1 MSQYLAGSKDK
12 TFSIVS
18 ERFSHLFWLL
28 FLNSAAVTEIVYTLL
43 GTQEMLAGSTEYNT
57 PAKFYDFLRGPMSL
71 IYAGDAFSGDDY
83 VTSGAE
89 FFNGLRLLED
99 ISIRQIRFSGRACGR
114 TAQILFSENI
124 CFDNSFLLDASKEE
138 KRFAKT
144 SMNWTVPD
152 PLSSLGSSLYNYSR
166 DAWEWSSADTT
177 GESRFL
183 AKYHVYPGSGYKT
196 FLPRNG
202 TTQFIEHLQDNYW
215 IDPKTSAVIVSFV
228 VYSSTLV
235 RKIQSLLTFKLTLS
249 SFYCLMFFS
258 GCIHVVSCSFRV
270 FAFRQSCTISFFVRF
285 VPGPIP
291 FRFFFFLDEHNF

>member
-1 MSQYLAGSKDK
+1 MSQLSASAANLDIAIN
-12 TFSIVS
+12 SIRKSVLL
-18 ERFSHLFWLL
+18 EFSHLFWLL
-28 FLNSAAVTEIVYTLL
+28 FLNSAAVKEIVYTLL

-89 FFNGLRLLED
+89 FFNGLRLLEG

-138 KRFAKT
+138 TYFTKT
-144 SMNWTVPD
+144 NVNWTVPV
-152 PLSSLGSSLYNYSR
+152 PLGSLGTSLYNNSR
-166 DAWEWSSADTT
+166 DAWLWSSAENT

-183 AKYHVYPGSGYKT
+183 AQYHLYPGSGFKT

-202 TTQFIEHLQDNYW
+202 TQDFIQHLQENYW
-215 IDPKTSAVIVSFV
+215 IDPKTQAIMVSLVF
-228 VYSSTLV
+228 YSSTLV
-235 RKIQSLLTFKLTLS
+235 CFQPD
-249 SFYCLMFFS
+249 
-258 GCIHVVSCSFRV
+258 
-270 FAFRQSCTISFFVRF
+270 FA
-285 VPGPIP
+285 
-291 FRFFFFLDEHNF
+291 